1 MLLKIDPSLK
11 TILKKGFI
19 YKRSDKKVSWQYR
32 YCIINSENMMYN
44 I

>member
-1 MLLKIDPSLK
+1 MTLEENHSSK

-32 YCIINSENMMYN
+32 FSIIDSDNMM
-44 I
+44 